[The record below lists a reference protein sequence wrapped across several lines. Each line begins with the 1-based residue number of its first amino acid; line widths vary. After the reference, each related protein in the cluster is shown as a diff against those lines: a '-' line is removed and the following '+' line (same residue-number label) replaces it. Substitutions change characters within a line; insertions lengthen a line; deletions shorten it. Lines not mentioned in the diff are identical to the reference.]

1 MSSQPLPPKKV
12 VALAILEQ
20 SKVRLHLD
28 PRADGVV
35 VPLQFKRQPQLLL
48 DIGLN
53 LPVPIP
59 DLYLDD
65 DKITCTLSFGGRPF
79 YCILPW
85 PSIFAMV
92 GDDGRGMVWPDSL
105 PPEVVAAQSMPK
117 EAKPKLTAV
126 PPPPPSEARVEK
138 EEKKPAAKKAVASK
152 KASPAKM
159 PGAKKAKAAPAKKNA
174 AVKSVKKTAK
184 KEKPKAAPKKAAKKV
199 AKKAAKPSA
208 PKPVKPVNHGSKK
221 SVADTL
227 PEAPV
232 VHLPKSAGA
241 SKREEPP
248 RAAQGKKPVTTA
260 GRPKRELPPYLRVV
274 K

>member
-1 MSSQPLPPKKV
+1 MPPKKV

-92 GDDGRGMVWPDSL
+92 GDDGRGMVWPESL

-117 EAKPKLTAV
+117 EAKPKLAAV
-126 PPPPPSEARVEK
+126 PPPPPSEAKVEK
-138 EEKKPAAKKAVASK
+138 EEKKPAAKKA
-152 KASPAKM
+152 SPAKM
-159 PGAKKAKAAPAKKNA
+159 PGAKKTSPAPAKKTKPAPAKKKA

-208 PKPVKPVNHGSKK
+208 PKPVKPVTNGLKK
-221 SVADTL
+221 IAVDAS

-232 VHLPKSAGA
+232 VHLPKSAGS
-241 SKREEPP
+241 SKREEAP